1 MRSTFAVILLIF
13 ATAAVA
19 ETGYVTDRLRLG
31 LHNAEDTSDRPF
43 QYLESGDSFEILSR
57 NGYFGQVQLADGTT
71 GYVKMN
77 YVVLE
82 PPAALIVDE
91 TLAENERLEAQLAEL
106 RAAFEDPATRIDEL
120 RGETEALRSD
130 LEAETERADELASR
144 NERLAKRQED
154 YAYSLPYRWV
164 AGAILVCFI
173 GGIFLGVWWVDR
185 QNRRRHGGIR
195 VV

>member
-1 MRSTFAVILLIF
+1 MRFLFVAFSLLI
-13 ATAAVA
+13 ATSAIA

-43 QYLESGDSFEILSR
+43 RYLESGDSFEILSR
-57 NGYFGQVQLADGTT
+57 NGYFGRVQLDDGTT

-82 PPAALIVDE
+82 PTAALIVQE
-91 TLAENERLEAQLAEL
+91 TLAENERLTAELAET
-106 RAAFEDPATRIDEL
+106 RAAFEDPAALIDEL
-120 RGETEALRSD
+120 R
-130 LEAETERADELASR
+130 AETATLQGDLDAQIERADELADA
-144 NERLAKRQED
+144 NEDLIARQTA

-164 AGAILVCFI
+164 AGAILIC
-173 GGIFLGVWWVDR
+173 FLGGVLLGMWWVDR